1 MNLEFGTSVFVGQDK
16 VGLGALSDLEFFVL
30 VGVTGVGKTTTLEA
44 LTNAGWQFSSLPDR
58 RIVTDVVMIEPLL
71 AGKAVTDR
79 EERFALTAKYRELHP
94 GGMAQAIG
102 MLQLKLEQG
111 KTPLVFDGLRGLEE
125 VSFAASTYAKSRF
138 IVLDA
143 PDETRVERLLGRS
156 DAFDSIS
163 SGNPFGATLE
173 QLQAIQGVDTV
184 FSKAQLKKFAAL
196 EHQGLSAVEIVAK
209 TKIVVTERRNYNPI
223 EARDYLLQ
231 LDSKRVLYLDTT
243 AATPDIIARRI
254 MNWV

>member
-44 LTNAGWQFSSLPDR
+44 LKDVGWQFSSLPDR
-58 RIVTDVVMIEPLL
+58 RIVTDVVMIELL

-79 EERFALTAKYRELHP
+79 EERFGLTAKYRELHP

-102 MLQLKLEQG
+102 MLQLNLEQI

-125 VSFAASTYAKSRF
+125 VSFAATTYAKSRF

-156 DAFDSIS
+156 DAFDAIS
-163 SGNPFGATLE
+163 GATSSAATFE
-173 QLQAIQGVDTV
+173 QLQAIKGINSV
-184 FSKAQLKKFAAL
+184 FSKAQLEKFASL
-196 EHQGLSAVEIVAK
+196 EHQGLTASEIVAK
-209 TKIVVTERRNYNPI
+209 TKIVVTERRNYDPI

-231 LDSKRVLYLDTT
+231 LDSKRVLYVDTT
-243 AATPDIIARRI
+243 AAKPEIIAQRI
-254 MNWV
+254 MDWV

>member
-1 MNLEFGTSVFVGQDK
+1 MILEFGTSVFVGQQT
-16 VGLGALSDLEFFVL
+16 GFSALSELEFFVL

-44 LTNAGWQFSSLPDR
+44 LKSAGWQFSSLPDR
-58 RIVTDVVMIEPLL
+58 RVVTDVVMIEPL
-71 AGKAVTDR
+71 AGKPVDDR

-102 MLQLKLEQG
+102 MLQLKLEHLQP
-111 KTPLVFDGLRGLEE
+111 PLVFDGLRGLEE
-125 VSFAASTYAKSRF
+125 VAFAAKTYAKARF

-156 DAFDSIS
+156 DTFDAIS
-163 SGNPFGATLE
+163 SVNPSGDALD
-173 QLQAIQGVDTV
+173 QLQAIKGVNSV
-184 FSKAQLKKFAAL
+184 FSNQQLEKFATL
-196 EHQGLSAVEIVAK
+196 EHQGLSTSEIVSK

-231 LDSKRVLYLDTT
+231 LDSKRVLYVDTT
-243 AATPDIIARRI
+243 ASKPEIIAQRI
-254 MNWV
+254 MDWV

>member
-1 MNLEFGTSVFVGQDK
+1 MSLEFGSSVRVGESQT
-16 VGLGALSDLEFFVL
+16 GFSALSDLEFFVL

-44 LTNAGWQFSSLPDR
+44 LKSAGFGFSSLPDR
-58 RIVTDVVMIEPLL
+58 RVVTDVVMIEPL
-71 AGKAVTDR
+71 AGKSVSDR

-102 MLQLKLEQG
+102 MLQLDLEHVRA
-111 KTPLVFDGLRGLEE
+111 PLVFDGLRGLEE
-125 VSFAASTYAKSRF
+125 VAYAAKTYPKARF

-156 DAFDSIS
+156 DAFDAIS
-163 SGNPFGATLE
+163 SNNRSGATLE
-173 QLQAIQGVDTV
+173 QLQAVKGVELV
-184 FSKAQLKKFAAL
+184 FSNQQLEKFANL
-196 EHQGLSAVEIVAK
+196 EQHGLSANEIVAK
-209 TKIVVTERRNYNPI
+209 TKIVVTERRNYDPI

-243 AATPDIIARRI
+243 AEKPEIIAQRI
-254 MNWV
+254 MDWV

>member
-1 MNLEFGTSVFVGQDK
+1 MSLELGSSIRVGELQAGFSTLSK
-16 VGLGALSDLEFFVL
+16 LGFFVL

-44 LTNAGWQFSSLPDR
+44 LKSAGWQFSSLPDR
-58 RIVTDVVMIEPLL
+58 RIVTDVVMIEPL
-71 AGKAVTDR
+71 AGKSVSDR

-102 MLQLKLEQG
+102 MLQLNLEQI

-125 VSFAASTYAKSRF
+125 VSFAAKTYPKARF

-163 SGNPFGATLE
+163 NSHPSGATLE
-173 QLQAIQGVDTV
+173 QLQAIKGVEKV
-184 FSKAQLKKFAAL
+184 FSQHQLEKFANL
-196 EHQGLSAVEIVAK
+196 EHHGLSPSEIVAK
-209 TKIVVTERRNYNPI
+209 TKIVVTERRNYDPI

-231 LDSKRVLYLDTT
+231 LDSKRVLYIDTT
-243 AATPDIIARRI
+243 TAKPEIIAQRI
-254 MNWV
+254 MDWV

>member
-1 MNLEFGTSVFVGQDK
+1 MNLEFGTSVFVGQHQT
-16 VGLGALSDLEFFVL
+16 GLSALSDLEFFVL

-58 RIVTDVVMIEPLL
+58 RIVTDLVMIEPL

-79 EERFALTAKYRELHP
+79 EERFALTAKYRKLHP

-102 MLQLKLEQG
+102 MLQLKLEQV

-125 VSFAASTYAKSRF
+125 VRFAASTYAKSRF

-156 DAFDSIS
+156 DVFDAIS
-163 SGNPFGATLE
+163 GATSSAATLE
-173 QLQAIQGVDTV
+173 QIKAIKGVESV
-184 FSKAQLKKFAAL
+184 FSKTQLEKFAGL
-196 EHQGLSAVEIVAK
+196 EHQGLSASEIVAK

-231 LDSKRVLYLDTT
+231 LDSKRVLYVDTT
-243 AATPDIIARRI
+243 AATPEIIALRI
-254 MNWV
+254 MDWV

>member
-1 MNLEFGTSVFVGQDK
+1 MNLEFGTSVFVGQDN

-44 LTNAGWQFSSLPDR
+44 LTKTGWQFSSLPDR
-58 RIVTDVVMIEPLL
+58 RIVTDVVMIEPL

-102 MLQLKLEQG
+102 MLQLKLEDI

-125 VSFAASTYAKSRF
+125 VCFAASTYAKSRF

-143 PDETRVERLLGRS
+143 PDETRVERHLGAPMLLTTSR
-156 DAFDSIS
+156 AAIRLAQFS
-163 SGNPFGATLE
+163 SNSEP
-173 QLQAIQGVDTV
+173 
-184 FSKAQLKKFAAL
+184 SKAQIRCFPN
-196 EHQGLSAVEIVAK
+196 HNSRDSQTSSATV
-209 TKIVVTERRNYNPI
+209 
-223 EARDYLLQ
+223 
-231 LDSKRVLYLDTT
+231 
-243 AATPDIIARRI
+243 
-254 MNWV
+254 

>member
-1 MNLEFGTSVFVGQDK
+1 MNLKFGTSVFVGHQTE
-16 VGLGALSDLEFFVL
+16 LCALSDLEFFVL

-44 LTNAGWQFSSLPDR
+44 LTKASWQFSSLPDR
-58 RIVTDVVMIEPLL
+58 RIVTDVVMIEPL
-71 AGKAVTDR
+71 AGKTVTDR

-125 VSFAASTYAKSRF
+125 VSFAAITYARSRF

-156 DAFDSIS
+156 DAFDRIS
-163 SGNPFGATLE
+163 SGNHSGATLE
-173 QLQAIQGVDTV
+173 QLQAIKGVDSV
-184 FSKAQLKKFAAL
+184 FSKTQLEKFANL
-196 EHQGLSAVEIVAK
+196 EQNGLTTSEIVAK
-209 TKIVVTERRNYNPI
+209 TKIVVTERQNYNPI
-223 EARDYLLQ
+223 EARDYLLR
-231 LDSKRVLYLDTT
+231 LDSKRVLYVDTT
-243 AATPDIIARRI
+243 TAKPEIIAQRI
-254 MNWV
+254 MDWV

>member
-1 MNLEFGTSVFVGQDK
+1 MNLKFGISVFVGHQTE
-16 VGLGALSDLEFFVL
+16 LCALSDLEFFVL

-44 LTNAGWQFSSLPDR
+44 LTKAGWQFSSLPDR
-58 RIVTDVVMIEPLL
+58 RVVTDVIMIETL
-71 AGKAVTDR
+71 AGKPVTDR

-125 VSFAASTYAKSRF
+125 VRFAAGTYAKSRF

-156 DAFDSIS
+156 DTFDAIS
-163 SGNPFGATLE
+163 GVASSAATLE
-173 QLQAIQGVDTV
+173 QLQAIKGVDSV
-184 FSKAQLKKFAAL
+184 FSKSQLEKFANL
-196 EHQGLSAVEIVAK
+196 EHQGLSASEIVAK

-243 AATPDIIARRI
+243 AATPEIIAQRV
-254 MNWV
+254 MEWV

>member
-1 MNLEFGTSVFVGQDK
+1 MTLEFGTSVFVGGHQTA
-16 VGLGALSDLEFFVL
+16 LCALSDLEFFVL

-44 LTNAGWQFSSLPDR
+44 LTKAGWQFLSLPDR
-58 RIVTDVVMIEPLL
+58 RLVTDVIMIETL
-71 AGKAVTDR
+71 AGKPVTDR
-79 EERFALTAKYRELHP
+79 EERFVLTAKYRQLHP

-125 VSFAASTYAKSRF
+125 VRFAASTYTKSRF

-163 SGNPFGATLE
+163 SGNHSGETLE
-173 QLQAIQGVDTV
+173 QLQAIKGVDTV
-184 FSKAQLKKFAAL
+184 FSKAQLEKFAAL
-196 EHQGLSAVEIVAK
+196 EHQGLSVSEIVAK

-231 LDSKRVLYLDTT
+231 LDSKRVLYVDTT
-243 AATPDIIARRI
+243 AAKPEIIAQRV
-254 MNWV
+254 MEWV

>member
-1 MNLEFGTSVFVGQDK
+1 MNLDFGTSVFVGQPLP
-16 VGLGALSDLEFFVL
+16 GLSALSDLEFFVL

-44 LTNAGWQFSSLPDR
+44 LTTAGWQFSSLPDR
-58 RIVTDVVMIEPLL
+58 RIVTDLVMIEPL

-79 EERFALTAKYRELHP
+79 EERFALTAKYRDLHP

-102 MLQLKLEQG
+102 TLQLKLEHV

-125 VSFAASTYAKSRF
+125 VRFAASTYAKSRF
-138 IVLDA
+138 MVLDA

-156 DAFDSIS
+156 DAFDAIS
-163 SGNPFGATLE
+163 GATSSAATLE
-173 QLQAIQGVDTV
+173 QIKAIKGVESV
-184 FSKAQLKKFAAL
+184 FSQAQLEKFANL
-196 EHQGLSAVEIVAK
+196 EHHGLSTSEIVAK

-231 LDSKRVLYLDTT
+231 LGSKRVLYVDTT
-243 AATPDIIARRI
+243 AATPENIARRI
-254 MNWV
+254 MDWV